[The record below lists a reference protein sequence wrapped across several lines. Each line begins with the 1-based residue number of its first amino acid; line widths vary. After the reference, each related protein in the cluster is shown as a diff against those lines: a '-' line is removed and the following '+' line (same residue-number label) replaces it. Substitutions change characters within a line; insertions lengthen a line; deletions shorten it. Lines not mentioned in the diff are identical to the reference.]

1 MDFNNPKNVQKWLF
15 TQFGCITSG
24 HVAYFPAHFP
34 YIMTC
39 RLLFPTWLLPTM
51 TLAII
56 CRSGC
61 EPFERTLLTVL
72 TARLYHPSLSS
83 LHSLHFPPFS
93 FIYLLPPSFS
103 FIHLP
108 LFAFI
113 NHLPSFI
120 FIHLHSNSFIS
131 SYFHLHSPSSTSFN
145 SSSLHPRSSSPISLL
160 LPSISISVD
169 PPSSTWSTFISLL

>member
-1 MDFNNPKNVQKWLF
+1 MVIYPIWLYNKWPRGLFSRSFPIYNDLQTSISNMASSNNDTSYYLQEWLWAFWKNTANRADRESISSIFVQSTF
-15 TQFGCITSG
+15 
-24 HVAYFPAHFP
+24 
-34 YIMTC
+34 
-39 RLLFPTWLLPTM
+39 
-51 TLAII
+51 
-56 CRSGC
+56 
-61 EPFERTLLTVL
+61 
-72 TARLYHPSLSS
+72 PSLSS
-83 LHSLHFPPFS
+83 FS

>member
-1 MDFNNPKNVQKWLF
+1 MQKWLF

-61 EPFERTLLTVL
+61 DPFERTLLTVL

>member
-1 MDFNNPKNVQKWLF
+1 MVIYPIWLYNKWPRGLF
-15 TQFGCITSG
+15 SRSFPIYNDLQTSISNM
-24 HVAYFPAHFP
+24 ASSN
-34 YIMTC
+34 I
-39 RLLFPTWLLPTM
+39 
-51 TLAII
+51 AII
-56 CRSGC
+56 CRNGS

-72 TARLYHPSLSS
+72 TKCLYHPSLSS
-83 LHSLHFPPFS
+83 RHSLHFPPFS

-113 NHLPSFI
+113 NHLRSFI

-131 SYFHLHSPSSTSFN
+131 SYFHLHSPSSTSST
-145 SSSLHPRSSSPISLL
+145 SSSLHPRSSDPISLL

-169 PPSSTWSTFISLL
+169 PPSSTRSTFISLH